1 MNLSPLPIQKFFG
14 NDGRPLVG
22 GKLFTYLSGTSTK
35 VATYTDAGGLTQNTN
50 PIVLDYRGEC
60 NLWIDPQQSYT
71 FVLAPATDTDPP
83 TAPIWTVNA
92 ITAGPVSQDNAA
104 TDTGSVNAIALSI
117 PQISSPVAFTRIV
130 FKVANTNTGPVT
142 ITINGGTA
150 KNLRYQNTAAFAGGE
165 ILSGGIYEAVYD
177 GAQWQL
183 QGPAV
188 AYWRTDAEIAAS
200 VTPTDYSYPEGTV
213 NRYGPNT
220 TPGTT
225 DMTAAINAAIS
236 VGGSVFFLGE
246 TYAAQG
252 ITANQ
257 DYQMFFGQ
265 AGTVVKKNA
274 NGTLMTVSG
283 NRCGMFNIRF
293 DGAGATYTGSNI
305 VKSGVQL
312 TLLHCSSYAAAS
324 RAVLDS
330 DGNGL
335 RIAGT
340 NHVYQ
345 TLGATSSDYDIEI
358 AGSGLYAK
366 ITDVYTSQ
374 STGGIYVNG
383 ASGVSISGGQFGKLT
398 VLTGWAQV
406 VNCRINGDTRIEGS
420 NTQMVN
426 TSHSA
431 DVTIGDGSTALS
443 GIIWSP
449 SCIIQSGSTFTV
461 TAGVVDSVIYTEQL
475 TANGA
480 TVDLTNISSDNEFYT
495 AWAAYTPTIGAAGGS
510 PTIGNGTIT
519 AYAKRRGRVFDASI
533 RLICGSTTDFG
544 TGAITLT
551 MPYIPSSTVKQ
562 HGSALLLDA
571 GTQFYT
577 AIGETLADGTS
588 AINILPQA
596 ASAVTLNVPFT
607 WTTSDEIRLSMVGVE
622 A

>member
-1 MNLSPLPIQKFFG
+1 MPSTSTDRIDGLSTSVAVKAPVKAVSSANL
-14 NDGRPLVG
+14 
-22 GKLFTYLSGTSTK
+22 TLSGEQTVNG
-35 VATYTDAGGLTQNTN
+35 VAVVDGDRVLVKDQNTGSEN
-50 PIVLDYRGEC
+50 GIYVVSTGSWSRAKDFDGNRDVRKGTLVVYSGSTNIYYRVTNDDPIVIGTTE
-60 NLWIDPQQSYT
+60 
-71 FVLAPATDTDPP
+71 
-83 TAPIWTVNA
+83 
-92 ITAGPVSQDNAA
+92 
-104 TDTGSVNAIALSI
+104 
-117 PQISSPVAFTRIV
+117 IV
-130 FKVANTNTGPVT
+130 F
-142 ITINGGTA
+142 
-150 KNLRYQNTAAFAGGE
+150 Q
-165 ILSGGIYEAVYD
+165 
-177 GAQWQL
+177 
-183 QGPAV
+183 AV
-188 AYWRTDAEIAAS
+188 AASQTAESISEVLNARTAAEIAAS
-200 VTPTDYSYPEGTV
+200 VTPVDYAYPEGTV
-213 NRYGPNT
+213 NRYGKNT

-252 ITANQ
+252 ITADQ

-293 DGAGATYTGSNI
+293 DGNGATYTGSNI
-305 VKSGVQL
+305 VKSGVHL
-312 TLLHCSSYAAAS
+312 AMLHCSSYAAAS
-324 RAVLDS
+324 RAVMDS

-366 ITDVYTSQ
+366 ITDIYTSQ

-383 ASGVSISGGQFGKLT
+383 ASGVSIVGGQFGKLT

-533 RLICGSTTDFG
+533 RLICGNTTDFG